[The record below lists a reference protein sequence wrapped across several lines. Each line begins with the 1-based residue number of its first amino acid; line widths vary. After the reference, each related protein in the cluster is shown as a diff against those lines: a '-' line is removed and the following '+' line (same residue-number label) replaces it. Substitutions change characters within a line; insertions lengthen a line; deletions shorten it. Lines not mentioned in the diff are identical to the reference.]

1 MNLYFEHSEH
11 YNVEEVK
18 EMLKI
23 VDKNQSG
30 KIDFNEFISVM
41 YSKRKLFQRKN
52 LEEAFDFFNQN
63 RSGQLSRE

>member
-52 LEEAFDFFNQN
+52 L
-63 RSGQLSRE
+63 